1 MKSPASNKGKQVQ
14 LTMFNSEP
22 LARLAE
28 QRLRLEGIPSLIR
41 SSHGGPGLWGSAYN
55 LPHELYVFQSDEMQA
70 RDILDLASLEVAERE
85 EADASALGRQNR
97 AWIIAA
103 VVAIV
108 SVLVIT
114 APAFVGLFK

>member
-1 MKSPASNKGKQVQ
+1 MKSPPGNKGKQVQ
-14 LTMFNSEP
+14 LTMFNNEP

-55 LPHELYVFQSDEMQA
+55 LPHGLYVFQSDEMQA
-70 RDILDLASLEVAERE
+70 RDILDLAPLEVAER
-85 EADASALGRQNR
+85 DAAAGSELGHQNR
-97 AWIIAA
+97 AWIMVA
-103 VVAIV
+103 VIAIV

-114 APAFVGLFK
+114 APAFVRIFD